1 MELEP
6 YASRGKDRAVRNL
19 QDDIYLAGGDQ
30 LLLEVEEDDAGY
42 AARFDIG
49 LQMA

>member
-1 MELEP
+1 MDAKP
-6 YASRGKDRAVRNL
+6 YASRCRDRAVRNF

-30 LLLEVEEDDAGY
+30 LLLEVEEDDDGY

-49 LQMA
+49 LQIV